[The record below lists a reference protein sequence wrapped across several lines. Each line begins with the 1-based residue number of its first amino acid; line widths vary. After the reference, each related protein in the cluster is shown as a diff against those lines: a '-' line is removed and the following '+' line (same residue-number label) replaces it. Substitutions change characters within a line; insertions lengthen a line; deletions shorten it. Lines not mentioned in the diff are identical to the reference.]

1 MPIRRYYLWGAAL
14 GLLSGALALLMR
26 PARLEAA
33 RVTGVQSGDPPL
45 ANVALRYGP
54 GTPPQS
60 VIVDIRGSAGA
71 AGSVTIDGRQTAVAV
86 PIAGAPDHIYRVT
99 TTASYRFFG
108 VLRTSV
114 REFND

>member
-1 MPIRRYYLWGAAL
+1 MPIRRYFLWGAAL

-33 RVTGVQSGDPPL
+33 RVTGVQSSDPPV
-45 ANVALRYGP
+45 ANVSVRYGS
-54 GTPPQS
+54 GTPPES
-60 VIVDIRGSAGA
+60 VIVDLYSNAGA
-71 AGSVTIDGRQTAVAV
+71 AGSATIDGRQQTVEV
-86 PIAGAPDHIYRVT
+86 PIAGAPGHIYRVT
-99 TTASYRFFG
+99 TTASYRLFG